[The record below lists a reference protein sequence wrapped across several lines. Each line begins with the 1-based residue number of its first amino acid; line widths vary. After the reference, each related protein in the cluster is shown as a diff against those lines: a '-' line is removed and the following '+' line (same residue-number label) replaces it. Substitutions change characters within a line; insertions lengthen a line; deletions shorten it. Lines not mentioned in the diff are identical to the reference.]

1 MAVWQSLRS
10 DGHHNSHAG
19 DWHVVRQSLALSP
32 QSHWHGAGH
41 SAGTRTKFGQK
52 AWSGPG
58 PKTGAGIK
66 VVESAARASRCRDTR
81 HEKKGANITRPR
93 YQETTN
99 RYNENDDVNSLVH
112 ELAFGIDICF
122 DTVQLERRLLDCV
135 TESLTWSPGLIS
147 TARMSGP
154 GATASGTVPRCHDS
168 VTRTVGIAANLKLR
182 P

>member
-1 MAVWQSLRS
+1 MPVTVPGLVLSS
-10 DGHHNSHAG
+10 DRKPGP
-19 DWHVVRQSLALSP
+19 D
-32 QSHWHGAGH
+32 
-41 SAGTRTKFGQK
+41 
-52 AWSGPG
+52 PG
-58 PKTGAGIK
+58 PKPEPALPGPP
-66 VVESAARASRCRDTR
+66 RCRDTR

-93 YQETTN
+93 YQETTH